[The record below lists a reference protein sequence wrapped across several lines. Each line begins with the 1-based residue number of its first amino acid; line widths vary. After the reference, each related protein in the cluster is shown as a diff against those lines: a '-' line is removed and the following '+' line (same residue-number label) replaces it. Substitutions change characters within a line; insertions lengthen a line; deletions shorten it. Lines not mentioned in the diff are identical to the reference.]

1 LVLGTLGANG
11 SRGKSSLR
19 FTSANLGALAFA
31 KSKTKEKELNN
42 NSGKKFRGNK
52 VTQSIVLL
60 SLAAFA
66 IVALVPRSAVG
77 YGKHEDSLVRFDG
90 AIGVDPISNVVVT
103 GTTTTVSANVVR
115 GISPAG
121 QIWRIADLDANVTTE
136 GRIRVRGRGL
146 LLGGGN
152 AIGTNGGQSVF
163 ATLFCGSGATATV
176 SSSNQTGVA
185 LDSDGDFTIDDVLS
199 PLPTTSCET
208 PTLLIRTA
216 AGAHPW
222 FAAGIEK

>member
-1 LVLGTLGANG
+1 LGHLAPTEVGA
-11 SRGKSSLR
+11 SSSLR
-19 FTSANLGALAFA
+19 FTSANPSALAFA
-31 KSKTKEKELNN
+31 KSKNKEKEVNN
-42 NSGKKFRGNK
+42 NNGKRFWGNK

-60 SLAAFA
+60 SLAALA

-77 YGKHEDSLVRFDG
+77 YGRHENTLVRFDG

-103 GTTTTVSANVVR
+103 GTTTTVSPNVVR

-136 GRIRVRGRGL
+136 GRIRVHGRGL

-163 ATLFCGSGATATV
+163 ATLFCGPAATATV
-176 SSSNQTGVA
+176 SSSNQLGVA
-185 LDSDGDFTIDDVLS
+185 LESDGDFTIDDVLS
-199 PLPTTSCET
+199 PLPTSSCET
-208 PTLLIRTA
+208 PVLLIRTA

-222 FAAGIEK
+222 FAAGIEQ